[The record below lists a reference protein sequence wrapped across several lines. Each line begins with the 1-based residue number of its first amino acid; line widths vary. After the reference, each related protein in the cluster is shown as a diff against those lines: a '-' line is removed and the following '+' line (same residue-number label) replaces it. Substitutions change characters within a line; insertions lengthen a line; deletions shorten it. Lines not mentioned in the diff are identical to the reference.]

1 MSLRFDDTLPR
12 TIDFDTVMD
21 VTKSDTR
28 GCIVAWISLLLSYY
42 LLFLFFCRSNNENE
56 LKLHIITIDST
67 RLTVAQ

>member
-12 TIDFDTVMD
+12 TIDFDMVMD

-28 GCIVAWISLLLSYY
+28 GCIVAWISSRIIS
-42 LLFLFFCRSNNENE
+42 FFFFFCRSNNENE